1 MSGIRW
7 VVMLAF
13 CWITG
18 MGCAGKDGVPRG
30 IIPRDRME
38 QVMWDMA
45 QADQYVALYLAK
57 DSAHIDR
64 KKETLKLYETVFRL
78 YDVSLEQFRKS
89 YRYYLDHPELG
100 QLLFDSVIARG
111 VRARTEMYDRPF
123 QVHPPVTTAMPGAGA
138 VPGVHGPGVVTPGR
152 PGVVMPGR
160 PGGVAPGVMPGKA
173 LPSGSGLDAMQR
185 MRELARRRQDS
196 IARVKHLGRDTM
208 RGKP

>member
-1 MSGIRW
+1 
-7 VVMLAF
+7 MLAF
-13 CWITG
+13 CWVTG

-57 DSAHIDR
+57 DSVHIDR

-123 QVHPPVTTAMPGAGA
+123 QVHPPVTTATPGTGA
-138 VPGVHGPGVVTPGR
+138 ASGVHG

-160 PGGVAPGVMPGKA
+160 PGGVAPGVMPGKT

-185 MRELARRRQDS
+185 MRGLARRRQDS
-196 IARVKHLGRDTM
+196 IARVMHLGRDTM
-208 RGKP
+208 RVKP

>member
-1 MSGIRW
+1 MSERRW
-7 VVMLAF
+7 MVVLAF
-13 CWITG
+13 CWVAG
-18 MGCAGKDGVPRG
+18 MGCAGKNGVPHG

-38 QVMWDMA
+38 LVMWDMA

-78 YDVSLEQFRKS
+78 HDVSLDEFRKS

-111 VRARTEMYDRPF
+111 VRARTEMYDRPAQF
-123 QVHPPVTTAMPGAGA
+123 HPPVTTAMPG
-138 VPGVHGPGVVTPGR
+138 
-152 PGVVMPGR
+152 R
-160 PGGVAPGVMPGKA
+160 PGGVTPGVIPGKA
-173 LPSGSGLDAMQR
+173 LPSGLDAMQR

-196 IARVKHLGRDTM
+196 IARVMHLRRDTM